1 MIFYG
6 LLGILQKRTFD
17 MLDAEFFDESRRE
30 HARRKRTT
38 ENGAKL
44 LIETTNTHILKLE
57 VRRNDSVR
65 RCLLRTGLYPDL
77 RTLLFHERHV
87 RLFHHYARVH
97 ALGSAPA
104 PAALL
109 GGEFEHA
116 DALDDTAEVHSVI
129 LEHDDL
135 SYGEHDA
142 GVPSHERGA
151 HIVRGELYPWVV
163 VPLQKPDFEC

>member
-57 VRRNDSVR
+57 VWRDDSVR
-65 RCLLRTGLYPDL
+65 RGPFRTGLYPDL

-87 RLFHHYARVH
+87 RLLHHDARVH
-97 ALGSAPA
+97 PLRSTA
-104 PAALL
+104 AALF
-109 GGEFEHA
+109 GGELEHA

-142 GVPSHERGA
+142 GVPAHERGA